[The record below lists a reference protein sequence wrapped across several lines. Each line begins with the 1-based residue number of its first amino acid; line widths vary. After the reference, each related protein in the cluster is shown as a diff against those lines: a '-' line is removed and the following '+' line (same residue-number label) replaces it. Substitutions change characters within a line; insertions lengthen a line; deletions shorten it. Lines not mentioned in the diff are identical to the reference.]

1 MTAPPA
7 GPAGDDLVL
16 RPIGRVRSSLADPA
30 LAPRQAD
37 EGAPTAWIDLDP
49 AVVDGLRGVRAGD
62 DVVVLTWLD
71 RARRDVLVV
80 HPRSDPDR
88 PPTGVFATRSPERP
102 NPVGLHPAR
111 VVAVEGTHVQVDGL
125 EAIDGTPVL
134 DIKPTLGDVDT
145 R

>member
-1 MTAPPA
+1 MTAQPD

-16 RPIGRVRSSLADPA
+16 RPIGRVRSSLVDPA
-30 LAPRQAD
+30 QAPRQAD
-37 EGAPTAWIDLDP
+37 EGAPAAWIDLDP
-49 AVVDGLRGVRAGD
+49 AVADGLRGVGAGD
-62 DVVVLTWLD
+62 DVVVITWLD

-80 HPRSDPDR
+80 HPRSDVER

-102 NPVGLHPAR
+102 NPVGLHQAR
-111 VVAVEGTHVQVDGL
+111 VLAVDGTQVQVDGL

-134 DIKPTLGDVDT
+134 DIKPTLGSVET